1 MRREYAQEPPTV
13 SVVQL
18 NPAECEV
25 TLREN
30 ISSEIRENTA
40 MDPEAGQTAVYLA
53 DEYTII
59 TPWREGLEEAVNGNT
74 AAWLEAAKNT
84 ERAQLAKEVR
94 EHRNKLLADVDWTQ
108 TTDAPLSAQSRAAV
122 REYRQALR
130 DVTERK
136 EFPYID
142 AWPKAP
148 VIRKED

>member
-1 MRREYAQEPPTV
+1 MKTNYAQRPERYEVIHLPDGK
-13 SVVQL
+13 
-18 NPAECEV
+18 CEV
-25 TLREN
+25 LLWEN
-30 ISSEIRENTA
+30 IT
-40 MDPEAGQTAVYLA
+40 EARGGNGALCYTA

-108 TTDAPLSAQSRAAV
+108 TIDAPLSAQSRAAV